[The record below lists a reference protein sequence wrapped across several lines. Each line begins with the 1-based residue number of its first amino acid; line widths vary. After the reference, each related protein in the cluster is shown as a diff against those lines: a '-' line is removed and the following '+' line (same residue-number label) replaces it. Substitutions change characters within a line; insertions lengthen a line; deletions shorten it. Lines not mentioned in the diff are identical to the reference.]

1 MARASVR
8 IQTKK
13 VLELLRKREGEL
25 LTLKKQT
32 GKLEADHKK
41 QVEAWESKAAKVA
54 KTAKPAEVSA
64 TEVRWGDDAGKV
76 KVVISYILPANKV
89 GERPESPDT
98 FGYLQRNLLEE
109 IQQTIKLLELTDD
122 ESVSATAYK
131 NLAQLL

>member
-32 GKLEADHKK
+32 AKLEADHKK
-41 QVEAWESKAAKVA
+41 QVEAWESKAAKAA
-54 KTAKPAEVSA
+54 KTTKPSEVSA
-64 TEVRWGDDAGKV
+64 TEVRWGDGAGKV
-76 KVVISYILPANKV
+76 RVVITYLLPVGKV

-98 FGYLQRNLLEE
+98 FGYAQRNLLEE

>member
-32 GKLEADHKK
+32 AKLEADHKK
-41 QVEAWESKAAKVA
+41 QVEAWQNKATKAAK
-54 KTAKPAEVSA
+54 TATPSEVSA
-64 TEVRWGDDAGKV
+64 TQIHWGDEAGKV
-76 KVVISYILPANKV
+76 KVTLTYFLPVSKV
-89 GERPESPDT
+89 GERPDAPDT
-98 FGYLQRNLLEE
+98 FGYAQRNVLEE

-122 ESVSATAYK
+122 ESVSATTYK
-131 NLAQLL
+131 NLSQLL